1 MRILKRDIISVM
13 DMKDDLEDL
22 IDLAIKMKRDRYQT
36 AKHASNRVLGMIFEK
51 PSTRTRVSLETA
63 MVQLGGHAIY
73 LNPHD
78 MQMGR
83 GETVSDTAKVLSGF
97 VDVISYRAFSHKNV
111 AELAANASVPVI
123 NALDDREHPVQIVA
137 DFMTIVEKRGKLKG
151 LKLAYLGDGNNVANS
166 LLLGGA
172 LTGMDVFVGCPNG
185 YEPDSE
191 IVAKAKDMAKKHGS
205 KIVVTSDPKEAVK
218 DADIIYTDVWAS
230 MGDESVKEKKEKDL
244 TPYQV
249 NADLVSGAKKNFLF
263 LHCLPAHRGLEVT
276 ADVIDGVNSVVFQ
289 EAENRL
295 HTEKAIIYRLLQ

>member
-1 MRILKRDIISVM
+1 MKRDIISVM
-13 DMKDDLEDL
+13 DMQEDLEDL
-22 IDLAIKMKRDRYQT
+22 INLSMKLKRNRYEPS
-36 AKHASNRVLGMIFEK
+36 KHASNRVLGMIFEK

-83 GETVSDTAKVLSGF
+83 GETVADTARVLSGF
-97 VDVISYRAFSHKNV
+97 VDVISYRAFSHKDV
-111 AELAANASVPVI
+111 AELAANASVPVV
-123 NALDDREHPVQIVA
+123 NALDDMEHPVQIVA
-137 DFMTIVEKRGKLKG
+137 DFMTIVEKKGKLKG

-172 LTGMDVFVGCPNG
+172 ITGMDVFVGCPKG
-185 YEPDSE
+185 YEPNSE
-191 IVAKAKDMAKKHGS
+191 IVARAKEIAKGNGS
-205 KIVVTSDPKEAVK
+205 RIVVTSDPREAVR
-218 DADIIYTDVWAS
+218 DADIVYTDVWAS

-244 TPYQV
+244 SPYQV
-249 NADLVSGAKKNFLF
+249 NADLVSGAKKDYTF

-276 ADVIDGVNSVVFQ
+276 AEVIDGVNSAVFQ